1 MGSGTKRKFNIDLNK
16 ITSGIDLK
24 DTVKNL
30 TESEKASEIDRQK
43 LRTYKEISFQKLK
56 SSPLNDY
63 PIVAV
68 EEMENLILAY
78 GLLEPLNVIYVEEE
92 DTYEIES
99 GDRRFHALQNLYQ
112 KYERENLEIDREL
125 YESNVHLLF
134 VKGIPCMVEN
144 NSSSEDD
151 RRARIIIH
159 NESNRPFDPIR
170 TSARLAEL
178 ATIYTKQ
185 NSDLPPNSKKI
196 NVNERIAQELN
207 GRYSVRQII
216 RYKNFDALA
225 DDLKDVAVKYEL
237 NLSAISN
244 YHTLN
249 AFEQSVLAKYI
260 DECYSAGKRIDL
272 PTIAEIKD
280 IVNDTMSPSTEQE
293 SSSDMM
299 SLVKEQE
306 SSSDTMSLDKEQ
318 ESSSDTMS
326 LVKEQES
333 SRDTMSLVKEQE
345 SNSDTDL
352 NLLKNRAA
360 KKILEHK
367 DKKENK
373 VKDTLADLLKKTSIL
388 EKAVVILKGT
398 EASDSDLDDIISDIN
413 EITGRLDA
421 IKTSIH
427 N

>member
-43 LRTYKEISFQKLK
+43 LRTYKEISFHKLK

-63 PIVAV
+63 PIIAV

-92 DTYEIES
+92 DKFEIES

-134 VKGIPCMVEN
+134 VKGIPCMVE
-144 NSSSEDD
+144 SSFSSEDD

-196 NVNERIAQELN
+196 NINERIAQELN

-216 RYKNFDALA
+216 RYKNFDALT
-225 DDLKDVAVKYEL
+225 DNLKDVAVKYEL

-244 YHTLN
+244 YHSLN
-249 AFEQSVLAKYI
+249 DFEQSVLAKYI

-280 IVNDTMSPSTEQE
+280 IVNDTMSLS
-293 SSSDMM
+293 
-299 SLVKEQE
+299 KEQE
-306 SSSDTMSLDKEQ
+306 NSSDTMSLDKEQ

-326 LVKEQES
+326 L
-333 SRDTMSLVKEQE
+333 DKEQE
-345 SNSDTDL
+345 SNSDADL

-388 EKAVVILKGT
+388 EKAIVILKGT
-398 EASDSDLDDIISDIN
+398 EASDSDLDDIISDID

>member
-30 TESEKASEIDRQK
+30 TESEKTSEIDRQK

-63 PIVAV
+63 PIIAV

-112 KYERENLEIDREL
+112 KYEKENLETDREL

-144 NSSSEDD
+144 SSSSEDD

-293 SSSDMM
+293 SSSD
-299 SLVKEQE
+299 
-306 SSSDTMSLDKEQ
+306 TMSLDKEQ
-318 ESSSDTMS
+318 ESSSDT
-326 LVKEQES
+326 
-333 SRDTMSLVKEQE
+333 
-345 SNSDTDL
+345 DL
-352 NLLKNRAA
+352 NFLKNRAA

-367 DKKENK
+367 GKKENR

-388 EKAVVILKGT
+388 EKTIVTLKGI
-398 EASDSDLDDIISDIN
+398 EASDPDLDDIISDID
-413 EITGRLDA
+413 EITGRLEA

>member
-24 DTVKNL
+24 DTVKSL
-30 TESEKASEIDRQK
+30 TESEKTSENDRQK

-63 PIVAV
+63 PIIAV

-112 KYERENLEIDREL
+112 KYEKENLETDREL

-144 NSSSEDD
+144 SSSSEDD

-225 DDLKDVAVKYEL
+225 ENLKDVAVKYEL

-249 AFEQSVLAKYI
+249 DFEQSVLAKYI

-299 SLVKEQE
+299 SL
-306 SSSDTMSLDKEQ
+306 DKEQ
-318 ESSSDTMS
+318 ESSSDT
-326 LVKEQES
+326 
-333 SRDTMSLVKEQE
+333 
-345 SNSDTDL
+345 DL
-352 NLLKNRAA
+352 NFLKDRAA

-398 EASDSDLDDIISDIN
+398 EASDSDLDDIISDID

>member
-306 SSSDTMSLDKEQ
+306 S
-318 ESSSDTMS
+318 
-326 LVKEQES
+326 
-333 SRDTMSLVKEQE
+333 
-345 SNSDTDL
+345 NSDTDL

>member
-63 PIVAV
+63 PIIAV

-134 VKGIPCMVEN
+134 IKGIPCMVEN
-144 NSSSEDD
+144 SSSSEDD

-216 RYKNFDALA
+216 RYKNFDALT
-225 DDLKDVAVKYEL
+225 DNLKDVAVKYEL

-244 YHTLN
+244 YHSLN
-249 AFEQSVLAKYI
+249 DFEQSVLAKYI

-280 IVNDTMSPSTEQE
+280 IVNDTMSLSE
-293 SSSDMM
+293 
-299 SLVKEQE
+299 EQE

-318 ESSSDTMS
+318 ESSSDT
-326 LVKEQES
+326 
-333 SRDTMSLVKEQE
+333 
-345 SNSDTDL
+345 DL
-352 NLLKNRAA
+352 NLLKDRAA

-398 EASDSDLDDIISDIN
+398 EASDSDLDDIISDID